1 MYFKLIMIT
10 LWTVSNCV
18 NDSIRL
24 INGTSS
30 NNGVVEICLDGVWG
44 SIISYS
50 WNNIDASVV
59 CRELGQPWESK

>member
-1 MYFKLIMIT
+1 MFI
-10 LWTVSNCV
+10 LWTVSSNCV

-24 INGTSS
+24 TNGSSS

-44 SIISYS
+44 SITSYL
-50 WNNIDASVV
+50 WNNIDAIVV